1 MSVIEFVARVAAE
14 TWSVMQEASV
24 FLLFGFL
31 LGGVLAVVVPQRL
44 IVRLL
49 GRGRIT
55 SVLWAAAIGV
65 PLPLC
70 SCGVLPAALRLTKQ
84 GATKGATVSFLI
96 STPETDIDA
105 IALTYGLMG
114 PRFAIFR
121 ALAGVI
127 TAIAGGI
134 ATNLFGERRR
144 PASEPPSAAAPMT
157 SSLASMPVMSAP
169 ASTCRTS
176 ASSQTSAPDEPAR
189 DESRHA
195 GDIAARA
202 RRVFRYA
209 YGELLDEI
217 AHWLVVGIVVAAL
230 ITVLV
235 PPSLIERYL
244 GGGLVTMLLMLVIA
258 IPIYTCAS
266 ASTPIA
272 AALILKGLDPGAA
285 LVFLLAGP
293 ATNIGAVIVL
303 LKFLGARVVTIYL
316 ASIAVVSMLAGYV
329 LNWLFARWQFS
340 PVADI
345 GSASGLVPDPIKL
358 AGAVVLTALLA
369 RSLWRTP
376 VPEEWRRVGDRF
388 AAVTGMRVTARRAAL
403 ACAVAAAALY
413 LGAGIFTVGVGE
425 TAIRSRF
432 GRIVGEPLGP
442 GLHVRLPWPLESH
455 RIVPVDAVR
464 RLEIGFRSAPRD
476 DTAAR
481 AFARGYTM
489 VGPRDPVPQ
498 RGTVGVGYTK
508 DKIAEESFLLTGDE
522 NIIDVAFTI
531 QYQVKDPVAFTFDAS
546 DPEGVVRSVAVAA
559 LRAIIAT
566 LPVDVIYST
575 GRDEVEHDARR
586 AIQSKLDA
594 YGIGVRVVG
603 VNVLSVHAPEEVHA
617 AFRDVAS
624 AQEDRSLIIDR
635 ATTFAEEAVNLADG
649 EAAAM
654 VESALAF
661 KEQRILQAEG
671 DARAFSLRERAYRRS
686 PDLTTFRLHVEAL
699 EDVLPKTQKIL
710 RPGRKDLREF
720 DLWLLEPPG
729 LRRTP

>member
-1 MSVIEFVARVAAE
+1 MIDFFARVAAE
-14 TWSVMQEASV
+14 TWSIMQEASV
-24 FLLFGFL
+24 FLLFGFV
-31 LGGVLAVVVPQRL
+31 LGGVLAVVVPQKL

-49 GRGRIT
+49 GRGRIS

-96 STPETDIDA
+96 STPETDVDA

-121 ALAGVI
+121 AIAGVL

-134 ATNLFGERRR
+134 ATNLFGERRQ
-144 PASEPPSAAAPMT
+144 PAGVPPPVP
-157 SSLASMPVMSAP
+157 MPV
-169 ASTCRTS
+169 TS
-176 ASSQTSAPDEPAR
+176 VAEDPAR
-189 DESRHA
+189 EAESRHVPT
-195 GDIAARA
+195 IAARA
-202 RRVFRYA
+202 RRVVHYA
-209 YGELLDEI
+209 FGELLDEI
-217 AHWLVVGIVVAAL
+217 AHWLVMGIVVAAL

-235 PPSLIERYL
+235 PPSLIEHYL
-244 GGGLVTMLLMLVIA
+244 GGGFVTMLIMLVIA
-258 IPIYTCAS
+258 IPVYTCAS

-293 ATNIGAVIVL
+293 ATNLGAVIVL
-303 LKFLGARVVTIYL
+303 LKILGTRVVTIYL
-316 ASIAVVSMLAGYV
+316 ASIAVVSVVAGYV

-345 GSASGLVPDPIKL
+345 GAASGLLPEPLKI
-358 AGAVVLTALLA
+358 AGAVALTALLA
-369 RSLWRTP
+369 QSLWRTP
-376 VPEEWRRVGDRF
+376 VPEEWRRVGDGL
-388 AAVTGMRVTARRAAL
+388 ATMTGIRVTARGTAV
-403 ACAVAAAALY
+403 ACAIVAAALY
-413 LGAGIFTVGVGE
+413 LGAGLFTVGVGE

-442 GLHVRLPWPLESH
+442 GLHARLPWPIESH
-455 RIVPVDAVR
+455 RIVPVAAIR
-464 RLEIGFRSAPRD
+464 RLEIGFRSTPRAD
-476 DTAAR
+476 SAAR
-481 AFARGYTM
+481 AFARGYTL

-498 RGTVGVGYTK
+498 RGTVGFGYRK
-508 DKIAEESFLLTGDE
+508 EKIAEESFLITGDE
-522 NIIDVAFTI
+522 NIIDLAFTV
-531 QYQVKDPVAFTFDAS
+531 QYHVKDPVAFAFDAS
-546 DPEGVVRSVAVAA
+546 DPDGVVHSVAVSA

-575 GRDEVEHDARR
+575 GRDEVERDARR
-586 AIQSKLDA
+586 TIQGKLDA
-594 YGIGVRVVG
+594 YGVGVRVVG

-624 AQEDRSLIIDR
+624 AQEDRILIIDR
-635 ATTFAEEAVNLADG
+635 ATTFAQEAVNLADG

-699 EDVLPKTQKIL
+699 EEVLPKTQKIL

-729 LRRTP
+729 VRRTP

>member
-1 MSVIEFVARVAAE
+1 VIELLARVAAE
-14 TWSVMQEASV
+14 TWFIMEEASV
-24 FLLFGFL
+24 FLLLGFV
-31 LGGVLAVVVPQRL
+31 LGGVLAVMVPQRL
-44 IVRLL
+44 ILRLL
-49 GRGRIT
+49 GRGRIS
-55 SVLWAAAIGV
+55 SVLWASAIGV

-70 SCGVLPAALRLTKQ
+70 SCGVLPAALRLSKQ

-114 PRFAIFR
+114 PRFALFR
-121 ALAGVI
+121 AAAGVV

-144 PASEPPSAAAPMT
+144 PPAEAQGASSE
-157 SSLASMPVMSAP
+157 P
-169 ASTCRTS
+169 ASTPVTP
-176 ASSQTSAPDEPAR
+176 ASAPDATARLEDERRAGSPADR
-189 DESRHA
+189 VRH
-195 GDIAARA
+195 
-202 RRVFRYA
+202 VFHYA
-209 YGELLDEI
+209 FGEMLDEI
-217 AHWLVVGIVVAAL
+217 AHWLVIGIVVAAL
-230 ITVLV
+230 VTVLV

-244 GGGLVTMLLMLVIA
+244 GGGLVTMLIMLVIA

-272 AALILKGLDPGAA
+272 AALVLKGLDPGAA

-303 LKFLGARVVTIYL
+303 LKFLGARVVAIYL
-316 ASIAVVSMLAGYV
+316 ASIAVVSVLAGYI
-329 LNWLFARWQFS
+329 LNWLFARWQLN
-340 PVADI
+340 PVADVTA
-345 GSASGLVPDPIKL
+345 ASGLVPDPLKI

-376 VPEEWRRVGDRF
+376 VPAEWRRVGDGL
-388 AAVTGMRVTARRAAL
+388 ATLTGIRLRTRRVAL
-403 ACAVAAAALY
+403 ACVVVATALY
-413 LGAGIFTVGVGE
+413 LGAGVFTVGVGE
-425 TAIRSRF
+425 SAIRTRF

-442 GLHVRLPWPLESH
+442 GLHVRLPWPIENH
-455 RIVPVDAVR
+455 RVVPVDTVR
-464 RLEIGFRSAPRD
+464 RLEIGFRSAPRA

-481 AFARGYTM
+481 DFARGYTL

-498 RGTVGVGYTK
+498 RGTVGFGYK
-508 DKIAEESFLLTGDE
+508 REKVSEESFLLTGDE
-522 NIIDVAFTI
+522 NIIDVAFTV
-531 QYQVKDPVAFTFDAS
+531 QYHVKDPVAFIFDTS
-546 DPEGVVRSVAVAA
+546 DPEGVVRSVAVSA

-566 LPVDVIYST
+566 LPVDVIYSS
-575 GRDEVEHDARR
+575 GRDDLERDALR
-586 AIQSKLDA
+586 AVQDKLDA
-594 YGIGVRVVG
+594 YGAGVRVVA

-624 AQEDRSLIIDR
+624 AQEDRILIIDR
-635 ATTFAEEAVNLADG
+635 ATTFAQEAVNLADG

-661 KEQRILQAEG
+661 KEQRMLHAEG

-699 EDVLPKTQKIL
+699 EEVLPKTQKIL

-729 LRRTP
+729 TRRAP

>member
-1 MSVIEFVARVAAE
+1 VTEFLIRVAAE
-14 TWSVMQEASV
+14 TWSIMTEASV

-31 LGGVLAVVVPQRL
+31 LGGVLAVLVPQHL
-44 IVRLL
+44 ISRLL
-49 GRGRIT
+49 GRGKIS
-55 SVLWAAAIGV
+55 SVLWASAIGV

-70 SCGVLPAALRLTKQ
+70 SCGVLPAALRLSKQ

-105 IALTYGLMG
+105 IALTYGMMG
-114 PRFAIFR
+114 PRFAVFR
-121 ALAGVI
+121 AVAGVL

-144 PASEPPSAAAPMT
+144 PSADPGGEP
-157 SSLASMPVMSAP
+157 
-169 ASTCRTS
+169 
-176 ASSQTSAPDEPAR
+176 EPAPTPVASPPEEIAR
-189 DESRHA
+189 LA
-195 GDIAARA
+195 GDGQATVAGRV
-202 RRVFRYA
+202 RRVFHYA
-209 YGELLDEI
+209 FGEMLDEI

-230 ITVLV
+230 VSVLV
-235 PPSLIERYL
+235 PPSLVERYL

-266 ASTPIA
+266 ASTPVA

-316 ASIAVVSMLAGYV
+316 ASIAVVSVLAGYV
-329 LNWLFARWQFS
+329 LNWLFARWQFN

-345 GSASGLVPDPIKL
+345 TAAAGLVPGPIKL
-358 AGAVVLTALLA
+358 VGAVVLTALLA

-376 VPEEWRRVGDRF
+376 VPEEWRRIGDTV
-388 AAVTGMRVTARRAAL
+388 ATATGIRVTARRAAL
-403 ACAVAAAALY
+403 ACAVVAVALY
-413 LGAGIFTVGVGE
+413 LGAGVFTVGVGE
-425 TAIRSRF
+425 TAVRTRF

-442 GLHVRLPWPLESH
+442 GLHARLPWPIESH
-455 RIVPVDAVR
+455 RIVPVAAVR
-464 RLEIGFRSAPRD
+464 RLEVGFRSTRRD

-481 AFARGYTM
+481 AFARGYTL
-489 VGPRDPVPQ
+489 VGPRDPVPP
-498 RGTVGVGYTK
+498 RGTVGFGYK
-508 DKIAEESFLLTGDE
+508 KEKVAEESFLLTGDE
-522 NIIDVAFTI
+522 NIIDVAFTV
-531 QYQVKDPVAFTFDAS
+531 QYQVKDPVAFAFDQS
-546 DPEGVVRSVAVAA
+546 DPEGVVRSVAVSA

-566 LPVDVIYST
+566 IPVDVIYSS
-575 GRDEVEHDARR
+575 GRDDVERTARR
-586 AIQSKLDA
+586 AVQDKLDA
-594 YGIGVRVVG
+594 YGSGVCVVG

-624 AQEDRSLIIDR
+624 AQEDRILIVDR
-635 ATTFAEEAVNLADG
+635 ATTFAQEAVNLAAG
-649 EAAAM
+649 EATAM

-661 KEQRILQAEG
+661 KEERILQAEG

-699 EDVLPKTQKIL
+699 EEVLPKTQKIL

-729 LRRTP
+729 TRRTP